1 MQMIINGEY
10 RDSRS
15 GKTFDNINPYT
26 GELVCKVASGTAE
39 DFEEAARIAKAS
51 QPAWAATPFYERA
64 AIIKR
69 FVAYVREDLEKIAK
83 VVTAEGGKTIT
94 DARGELECLCMVFE
108 SFLEAAR
115 HLYGN
120 SVPLNAEPRTQGDP
134 AQVDAY
140 GQVAQAALQLAEQQ
154 NLDLVKIV
162 PGAQP
167 PVCKLMDYDKHRYE
181 QSKRERELRKNQR
194 IVTLKEVQLSATIE
208 ENDVQTKFKN
218 AVKFLQDGDKVKVSI
233 RFRGRQIAHA
243 DIGLKIMQD
252 FAARIEEYGTI
263 ERRPMLEGRHMIMIL
278 APKAE
283 KKSFAEKSQQRK
295 EKHAAA
301 QAAKASEPEKREL
314 KPQPKKKVK
323 RESENM
329 I

>member
-1 MQMIINGEY
+1 MINEEIRDREVRLISADGEQLGVMPT
-10 RDSRS
+10 R
-15 GKTFDNINPYT
+15 
-26 GELVCKVASGTAE
+26 
-39 DFEEAARIAKAS
+39 
-51 QPAWAATPFYERA
+51 
-64 AIIKR
+64 
-69 FVAYVREDLEKIAK
+69 
-83 VVTAEGGKTIT
+83 
-94 DARGELECLCMVFE
+94 
-108 SFLEAAR
+108 
-115 HLYGN
+115 
-120 SVPLNAEPRTQGDP
+120 
-134 AQVDAY
+134 
-140 GQVAQAALQLAEQQ
+140 QAMEMAEQAG
-154 NLDLVKIV
+154 LDLVKIAAN
-162 PGAQP
+162 AQP

-181 QSKRERELRKNQR
+181 QSKRERDLRKNQR
-194 IVTLKEVQLSATIE
+194 VVTLKEVQLSATIE
-208 ENDVQTKFKN
+208 ENDVQTKFRN

-243 DIGLKIMQD
+243 DIGMKIMQD
-252 FAARIEEYGTI
+252 FASRIEEYGTI

>member
-1 MQMIINGEY
+1 
-10 RDSRS
+10 
-15 GKTFDNINPYT
+15 
-26 GELVCKVASGTAE
+26 
-39 DFEEAARIAKAS
+39 
-51 QPAWAATPFYERA
+51 
-64 AIIKR
+64 
-69 FVAYVREDLEKIAK
+69 
-83 VVTAEGGKTIT
+83 
-94 DARGELECLCMVFE
+94 
-108 SFLEAAR
+108 
-115 HLYGN
+115 
-120 SVPLNAEPRTQGDP
+120 
-134 AQVDAY
+134 
-140 GQVAQAALQLAEQQ
+140 
-154 NLDLVKIV
+154 
-162 PGAQP
+162 
-167 PVCKLMDYDKHRYE
+167 MDYDKHRYE

-314 KPQPKKKVK
+314 KPPAQEKGQARK
-323 RESENM
+323 RKHDLTGQTAIRARGCTFPRGRIRIAHRKEDNPYAQAEIPSWRSQAFFLHEERQSDA
-329 I
+329 